1 VKVICNLLR
10 VLRLTVIEKQTTYHT
25 VETVPNTNR
34 KIVER
39 KRQNKYL

>member
-10 VLRLTVIEKQTTYHT
+10 FLRLTVIEKNKKCHT
-25 VETVPNTNR
+25 VETVPNTNG

-39 KRQNKYL
+39 KRQNQYL